1 MLKKGYTQVYTGNGK
16 GKTTAA
22 LGLALRA
29 ICDGNK
35 VFFGQ
40 FMKGQYTSELKAQ
53 NYLPNLTIEQFGDI
67 KFIVKATE
75 DDVRRTH
82 RAFEKMSSILTSGI
96 YNLVIFDEIN
106 TAMQLNLLPIQWVLS
121 LLNLKPER
129 TEVILTGRG
138 APKEIIERADLV
150 TIMNEH
156 KHYYNNGVQARIG
169 IEY

>member
-1 MLKKGYTQVYTGNGK
+1 MFKKGYIQVYTGDGK

-29 ICDGNK
+29 VCAGNK

-40 FMKGQYTSELKAQ
+40 FMKGQYTSEL
-53 NYLPNLTIEQFGDI
+53 NTPDYLPGFTIEQFGDI
-67 KFIVKATE
+67 KFITEATE
-75 DDVRRTH
+75 SAKWKTYN
-82 RAFEKMSSILTSGI
+82 AFEKMSEILTSGK
-96 YNLVIFDEIN
+96 YDLVIFDEIN
-106 TAMQLNLLPIQWVLS
+106 VAMNMNLLPIQWVLS

-138 APKEIIERADLV
+138 APPEIMERADLV
-150 TIMNEH
+150 TIMTEH
-156 KHYYNNGVQARIG
+156 KHYYNNGVKARIG

>member
-1 MLKKGYTQVYTGNGK
+1 MLKKGYIQVYTGNGK

-29 ICDGNK
+29 ICDGNR

-40 FMKGQYTSELKAQ
+40 FLKGQYTSELKASI
-53 NYLPNLTIEQFGDI
+53 YLPEFVMEQFGDI
-67 KFIVKATE
+67 RFIKEAT
-75 DDVRRTH
+75 DDDMRRTH
-82 RAFEKMSSILTSGI
+82 RAFERMSSILTSGL

-129 TEVILTGRG
+129 TEVVLTGRG
-138 APKEIIERADLV
+138 APIEIIERADLV

-156 KHYYNNGVQARIG
+156 KHYYNNGVKARIG